1 MQKAARSFD
10 QNVLSKLKVLPEY
23 KKEEVLDFLD
33 FLVDKTKHNVKSSA
47 RAVKQKTKFKFDWE
61 GGLAEI
67 QNKYS
72 SVELQHKAMDWR

>member
-23 KKEEVLDFLD
+23 KKEEVLDS
-33 FLVDKTKHNVKSSA
+33 LVDKTKQNAKSSA
-47 RAVKQKTKFKFDWE
+47 RAVKQKTRFKFDWE
-61 GGLAEI
+61 GGLAEL

-72 SVELQHKAMDWR
+72 SVDLQHKAMDWR

>member
-10 QNVLSKLKVLPEY
+10 QNVLSKLKVLPEC

-33 FLVDKTKHNVKSSA
+33 FLVDKTKQTVKTSS

-61 GGLAEI
+61 GGLTEI
-67 QNKYS
+67 QNKYN
-72 SVELQHKAMDWR
+72 SVELQHKAIDWR